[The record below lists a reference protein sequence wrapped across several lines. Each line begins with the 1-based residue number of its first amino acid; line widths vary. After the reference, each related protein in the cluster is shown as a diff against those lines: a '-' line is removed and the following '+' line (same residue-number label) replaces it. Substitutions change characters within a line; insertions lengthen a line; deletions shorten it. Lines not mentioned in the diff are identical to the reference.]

1 MTLTKATYSMIQ
13 GAVANV
19 LDFGADPTGG
29 SDSTAAVLAAI
40 ASLRSD
46 PKTIIQNGG
55 GSATIT
61 AYSSGTVYFPKGKY
75 ILSPDQL
82 QIAQDLGLKL
92 VGAGSRRTNNA
103 VFGATSLVF
112 EGTSSGYGFQSYGNG
127 GRGLTFEDLDIC
139 YDDSNFTGSL
149 VDTYD
154 SPGLTMT
161 RCYVGCYGVTAPTRL
176 STAAACLRSTY
187 DEFMSFTDCV
197 FSGAD
202 LGWWSDETRTLFGNT
217 FGGSVTSFISCVF
230 YDFVTDHVSAAGTR
244 TRTNVAFRNCAF
256 NPITVSPSAN
266 CVNMSNVDALVIDG
280 CFFTP
285 SNTEA
290 PANFWLYLANATGS
304 VTNCA
309 FNDLAACASIYG
321 ALNFNNNLIYC
332 TTGVRVNGGVICGSG
347 NEFGKATN
355 GWIIDASTA
364 IVPYQLNLGPDVFKS
379 DVGTSY
385 YIPADSALFSGT
397 INYSKSWDSSTN
409 KFSNPTS
416 RITIKNSD
424 SKLETIATTPYS
436 ILTTDTGRTFV
447 ATGSA
452 NQVFNLPDATPGVF
466 FGIFKPVGY
475 QLIVNCAVGDNFYT
489 GSGAAKTVATAA
501 ATDIGSFLQLR
512 SYGSAGWVCESIVG
526 PWTFT

>member
-1 MTLTKATYSMIQ
+1 MSLTKATYSMID

-19 LDFGADPTGG
+19 LDFGADPTGAT
-29 SDSTAAVLAAI
+29 DSTSAVWAAI
-40 ASLRSD
+40 ESLRSD

-55 GSATIT
+55 GPTTIT
-61 AYSSGTVYFPKGKY
+61 AYSSGTVFFPKGKY
-75 ILSPDQL
+75 LLSPDDL
-82 QIAQDLGLKL
+82 QITQDLGLKL

-112 EGTSSGYGFQSYGNG
+112 EGTSSGYAFQSYGNG
-127 GRGLTFEDLDIC
+127 ARGLTFEDMDIC
-139 YDDSNFTGSL
+139 YDDSGFTGSL
-149 VDTYD
+149 IDTYD

-176 STAAACLRSTY
+176 TTAAACIRSTY

-197 FSGAD
+197 FSGAN
-202 LGWWSDETRTLFGNT
+202 LGWWSDETRTLFANP
-217 FGGSVTSFISCVF
+217 FGGSITSFSSCVF

-266 CVNMSNVDALVIDG
+266 CINMTNVDALTIDT

-290 PANFWLYLANATGS
+290 PADYWMFLANCTGS
-304 VTNCA
+304 ITSCA

-321 ALNFNNNLIYC
+321 ALDFSNNLVYC
-332 TTGVRVNGGVICGSG
+332 TDGVLVKGGVITGSG

-355 GWIIDASTA
+355 GWSIDATGA
-364 IVPYQLNLGPDVFKS
+364 IVPYQINIGPDIFKS

-385 YIPADSALFSGT
+385 YISADNSLFNGT
-397 INYSKSWDSSTN
+397 INYSKEWDSSTN
-409 KFSNPTS
+409 KFDNPTS
-416 RITIKNSD
+416 RITIRNVD
-424 SKLETIATTPYS
+424 AKLITVATTPYS
-436 ILTTDTGRTFV
+436 IAITDTGRTFV

-452 NQVFNLPDATPGVF
+452 NQVFNLPSAVPGTF
-466 FGIFKPVGY
+466 FSIFKPVGY
-475 QLIVNCAVGDNFYT
+475 DLTVNCSAGDNFYT
-489 GSGAAKTVATAA
+489 GTGAAKTSALSLAVNV
-501 ATDIGSFLQLR
+501 GGFLGLR
-512 SYGSAGWVCESIVG
+512 SYGSAGWICESVG
-526 PWTFT
+526 GTWTFS